1 MVKCGSVSVLSSQC
15 AWVCTFMRAVRVS
28 AGGSLVSDL
37 VLGSLVEIK
46 CWVRL
51 KVQVVTAGTF

>member
-1 MVKCGSVSVLSSQC
+1 MVQSVFFLHSV
-15 AWVCTFMRAVRVS
+15 RACLRSCMRVS

-46 CWVRL
+46 CWLRL